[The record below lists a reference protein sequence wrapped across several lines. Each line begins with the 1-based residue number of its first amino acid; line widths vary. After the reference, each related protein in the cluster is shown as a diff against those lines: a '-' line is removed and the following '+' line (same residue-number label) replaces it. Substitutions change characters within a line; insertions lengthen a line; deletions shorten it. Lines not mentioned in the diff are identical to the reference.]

1 MLIQSP
7 VDVFTGLVKSF
18 SNLGL
23 QLHDYVLV
31 FCCRTPRADIWL
43 HQASNA
49 WQTSSPS
56 KPLRLQK
63 VYLDFSVSRNAKKT
77 WTQSMNIHWLY
88 IGWVMFQPVQAR
100 HSSGR
105 QKQSM
110 LLQPSSGDFGCW
122 KLVARRN
129 MWNPWNS
136 RSRPE
141 VFSPL
146 CSSLKFLFC
155 LFFNAHYNMIFM
167 LFIQVCCCFDCFT
180 LLYYHILVSY
190 NSEAT
195 WFSAICA
202 LSDETGPTFKIPTRL
217 ELGKA
222 SWSGSS

>member
-1 MLIQSP
+1 MFLLASSSLSRILAFNFMITSWYAAAEP
-7 VDVFTGLVKSF
+7 LWLTSDCTK
-18 SNLGL
+18 L
-23 QLHDYVLV
+23 Q
-31 FCCRTPRADIWL
+31 TPGKL
-43 HQASNA
+43 LPHQNH
-49 WQTSSPS
+49 
-56 KPLRLQK
+56 
-63 VYLDFSVSRNAKKT
+63 SVCKRCTLTFQFPEMQKT

-88 IGWVMFQPVQAR
+88 IGWVMFQPVKAR

-110 LLQPSSGDFGCW
+110 LLQPSPGDFGCW

-195 WFSAICA
+195 SFSAICA